1 MNSSFVNLSSYC
13 ILEYR
18 ANPLGDPSPTV
29 LSTDF
34 YLVDNKNV
42 NTVQIYNTDGYS
54 ETTHNSRNLSV
65 VSLGGSKVIYV
76 DTTLI
81 PIYTAYDP
89 NITETQLSSSL
100 STNLVMDTLRFH
112 FASGFNFT
120 EVENIIV
127 GAKHKMNDLKQIQL
141 ATILLNAATAL
152 SILTYNN
159 HPLFIAN
166 TIYDRY
172 IDVKI
177 PAIPWMDADFD
188 QFGSASFEY
197 AITGGVGFIKN
208 APVSVFLAEAQYEEY
223 NAPNN
228 IAYDRYKFVNYYE
241 GAVAQVNKFDALG
254 CQIMEASDGD
264 YIQFFATWNGAFPD
278 SLIASLN
285 ESGPDQNWIFSHQ
298 LQVYEQIG
306 STLYPTGN
314 AIIYQD
320 DKFDEV
326 LAYRP
331 ILKEAGFAVSMSI
344 DYTLR
349 LINTLNGDQ
358 VIKTAALTVMN
369 PNKYGKKLAK
379 INLPDGAQSMKVYNK
394 IVQKNFEISNL
405 FAPKS
410 TQVTVVPIPP
420 VPVIEKI
427 TEKVVVQEYLPI
439 KQMDIMLSQ
448 ENALNTVGNET
459 DRVVYGQGR
468 LVLPIDPV
476 DNFIKFTAYQVN
488 PVDSTNQKRIDLNNG
503 STFKLN
509 FGQTSKFSFDS
520 LTDPSLTSPSRGEI
534 AFRIPKESALQILQ
548 MTKDNLFMITLIS
561 KTDGTETLFY
571 TGTWVSSANY
581 ANLISAK
588 VDAEIAVKNE
598 KTIIGLKEQVTN
610 LTKENAGLI
619 TKKIEELAGKENAQ
633 AQTSKTVNS
642 TAAVKPPA
650 SQKILNSKTSST
662 RQTAQD

>member
-1 MNSSFVNLSSYC
+1 MNSSFVNLSNYC

-29 LSTDF
+29 LTTDF

-42 NTVQIYNTDGYS
+42 NTAQIYNTDGFS

-89 NITETQLSSSL
+89 NITETEVSPSL

-141 ATILLNAATAL
+141 ATVLLNAATSL
-152 SILTYNN
+152 SLFTYNN

-177 PAIPWMDADFD
+177 PAIPWMDADFE

-197 AITGGVGFIKN
+197 AISNGVGFIKN

-228 IAYDRYKFVNYYE
+228 VTYDRYKFVNYYE
-241 GAVAQVNKFDALG
+241 GSVSQVNKFDALG
-254 CQIMEASDGD
+254 CQIAEAADGD

-278 SLIASLN
+278 ALIASLN
-285 ESGPDQNWIFSHQ
+285 ESGPDQNWVFSHQ

-326 LAYRP
+326 LTYRP

-358 VIKTAALTVMN
+358 VIKTAALSVIN

-379 INLPDGAQSMKVYNK
+379 INLPDGPQSMKVYNK

-410 TQVTVVPIPP
+410 TQVTVVPVPPIPI
-420 VPVIEKI
+420 IEKV
-427 TEKVVVQEYLPI
+427 TEKVVVQEYIPI

-448 ENALNTVGNET
+448 ENALNKVGNET
-459 DRVVYGQGR
+459 DKVVYGQGR

-476 DNFIKFTAYQVN
+476 DNFIKFTAYEAN

-503 STFKLN
+503 SVFKLN
-509 FGQTSKFSFDS
+509 FGQTSSYSFDS
-520 LTDPSLTSPSRGEI
+520 LVDPSLTSPSRGEI

-548 MTKDNLFMITLIS
+548 MAKDNLFMITLVS

-571 TGTWVSSANY
+571 TGTWISSANY
-581 ANLISAK
+581 ANLINSRL
-588 VDAEIAVKNE
+588 DAEIAVKKE
-598 KTIIGLKEQVTN
+598 KTITGLKEKVTN
-610 LTKENAGLI
+610 LTKENEGLI
-619 TKKIEELAGKENAQ
+619 TKKLEEITAKENTQ
-633 AQTSKTVNS
+633 AQTPKTVNS
-642 TAAVKPPA
+642 TAASKPPA
-650 SQKILNSKTSST
+650 SQKTLNSKTT
-662 RQTAQD
+662 ATQQTAQD

>member
-1 MNSSFVNLSSYC
+1 
-13 ILEYR
+13 
-18 ANPLGDPSPTV
+18 
-29 LSTDF
+29 
-34 YLVDNKNV
+34 
-42 NTVQIYNTDGYS
+42 
-54 ETTHNSRNLSV
+54 
-65 VSLGGSKVIYV
+65 
-76 DTTLI
+76 
-81 PIYTAYDP
+81 
-89 NITETQLSSSL
+89 
-100 STNLVMDTLRFH
+100 
-112 FASGFNFT
+112 
-120 EVENIIV
+120 
-127 GAKHKMNDLKQIQL
+127 
-141 ATILLNAATAL
+141 
-152 SILTYNN
+152 
-159 HPLFIAN
+159 
-166 TIYDRY
+166 
-172 IDVKI
+172 
-177 PAIPWMDADFD
+177 
-188 QFGSASFEY
+188 
-197 AITGGVGFIKN
+197 
-208 APVSVFLAEAQYEEY
+208 
-223 NAPNN
+223 
-228 IAYDRYKFVNYYE
+228 
-241 GAVAQVNKFDALG
+241 
-254 CQIMEASDGD
+254 
-264 YIQFFATWNGAFPD
+264 
-278 SLIASLN
+278 
-285 ESGPDQNWIFSHQ
+285 
-298 LQVYEQIG
+298 
-306 STLYPTGN
+306 
-314 AIIYQD
+314 
-320 DKFDEV
+320 
-326 LAYRP
+326 
-331 ILKEAGFAVSMSI
+331 MSI

-410 TQVTVVPIPP
+410 TQVTVVPVPP

-459 DRVVYGQGR
+459 DRVIYGQGR

-619 TKKIEELAGKENAQ
+619 TKKIEELVGKENAQ
-633 AQTSKTVNS
+633 AQTPKTVNS
-642 TAAVKPPA
+642 TAAVEPPA

-662 RQTAQD
+662 

>member
-1 MNSSFVNLSSYC
+1 
-13 ILEYR
+13 
-18 ANPLGDPSPTV
+18 
-29 LSTDF
+29 
-34 YLVDNKNV
+34 
-42 NTVQIYNTDGYS
+42 
-54 ETTHNSRNLSV
+54 
-65 VSLGGSKVIYV
+65 
-76 DTTLI
+76 
-81 PIYTAYDP
+81 
-89 NITETQLSSSL
+89 
-100 STNLVMDTLRFH
+100 MDTLRFH

-120 EVENIIV
+120 EIENIIV

-141 ATILLNAATAL
+141 ATILLDAATAL
-152 SILTYNN
+152 SLLTYNN

-177 PAIPWMDADFD
+177 PAIPWMDADYE
-188 QFGSASFEY
+188 QFSSASFEY
-197 AITGGVGFIKN
+197 AITNGVGFIKN

-228 IAYDRYKFVNYYE
+228 VTYDRYKFVNYYE
-241 GAVAQVNKFDALG
+241 GSVAQVNKFDALG
-254 CQIMEASDGD
+254 CQIAEAADGD

-278 SLIASLN
+278 ALITSLN

-326 LAYRP
+326 LTYRP

-358 VIKTAALTVMN
+358 VIKTASLSVIN

-410 TQVTVVPIPP
+410 TQVTVIPVPPIP
-420 VPVIEKI
+420 VVEKI
-427 TEKVVVQEYLPI
+427 TEKVVVQEYVPI

-448 ENALNTVGNET
+448 ENALNKVGNET
-459 DRVVYGQGR
+459 DKVVYGQGR

-476 DNFIKFTAYQVN
+476 DNFIKFTAYQAN
-488 PVDSTNQKRIDLNNG
+488 PVDATNQKRIDLNNG

-509 FGQTSKFSFDS
+509 FGQTSKYSFDS
-520 LTDPSLTSPSRGEI
+520 LVDPSLTSPSRGEI

-548 MTKDNLFMITLIS
+548 MAKDNLFMLTLVS
-561 KTDGTETLFY
+561 KIDGTETLFY
-571 TGTWVSSANY
+571 TGTWVSSVNY
-581 ANLISAK
+581 ANLISSRL
-588 VDAEIAVKNE
+588 DAEIAVKKD
-598 KTIIGLKEQVTN
+598 KTIAGLKEKVTN
-610 LTKENAGLI
+610 LTKENEGLV
-619 TKKIEELAGKENAQ
+619 TKKIEGIAVKENTQ
-633 AQTSKTVNS
+633 NQTAKTMNS
-642 TAAVKPPA
+642 AAATKPPA
-650 SQKILNSKTSST
+650 SQ
-662 RQTAQD
+662 QTAQD